1 MDKLTSI
8 GDVCEILG
16 LSKSRFYALLRDGIF
31 PEPMRNPSN
40 NRPVFN
46 SEQTEMCR
54 HVLRTHIGVNGKPW
68 TPNRK
73 KKTAARTSA
82 KTKNAHEGRIV
93 ALAGFGITTSAGD
106 IDKVLESLPDGG
118 KGMDEAALILKLST
132 ILRNKA

>member
-1 MDKLTSI
+1 MDKLISV
-8 GDVCEILG
+8 GDLCEILG

-46 SEQTEMCR
+46 AEQTEMCR
-54 HVLRTHIGVNGKPW
+54 QVLRTHIGVNGKPW

-73 KKTAARTSA
+73 KKTAARASA
-82 KTKNAHEGRIV
+82 KKKDAQEGRIV
-93 ALAGFGITTSAGD
+93 ALAGFGITTTAGE
-106 IDKVLESLPDGG
+106 IEKAMQSLPDDGR
-118 KGMDEAALILKLST
+118 GMEEAEIVLKLSN